1 MKNKAYLSGPSYGD
15 APCGKALGLMHTIRC
30 LTILENDLPGTN
42 ALAYL
47 ASLSVAMKQSFSRM
61 TPVVPNQL

>member
-30 LTILENDLPGTN
+30 LTILEKDLPDTN
-42 ALAYL
+42 ALAFL
-47 ASLSVAMKQSFSRM
+47 ASSSVAMK
-61 TPVVPNQL
+61 